1 MDLSLKKPAAQRS
14 TFAHRKPAPS
24 LPLGSK
30 TENPASQ
37 HTRVWFW
44 LTKGSTLYLS
54 TSSYNFLPC
63 GASLPVLSNA
73 PVTYVETQEYD
84 CSEGRRHQ
92 EDSVLIL
99 STSHQWCGL
108 VKATRSL
115 CLVWKWKRL
124 RSYSTVWSTGKSV
137 NTQKASGLIPSRQWA
152 VHASCRCYGS
162 VV

>member
-1 MDLSLKKPAAQRS
+1 MVSKGIMDLSLKKPAAQRS
-14 TFAHRKPAPS
+14 TFAHRKTAPS
-24 LPLGSK
+24 LPLSSE

-63 GASLPVLSNA
+63 GASLPVPSNA
-73 PVTYVETQEYD
+73 PVTYVETQECD

-92 EDSVLIL
+92 EDSVLVL

-108 VKATRSL
+108 VKANSITVPRDSL
-115 CLVWKWKRL
+115 
-124 RSYSTVWSTGKSV
+124 SESE
-137 NTQKASGLIPSRQWA
+137 ND
-152 VHASCRCYGS
+152 
-162 VV
+162 